1 MDFMARRFG
10 EDEAPV
16 KMTLAG
22 VSEDHYVQVTL
33 ALGRLVP
40 HPLAFAWAASPPPA
54 VGFFFVRRHDTIAL
68 RSS

>member
-1 MDFMARRFG
+1 MDFMARRLG

-22 VSEDHYVQVTL
+22 VSEGRYVEVTL

-40 HPLAFAWAASPPPA
+40 HPLALPWAASPLPT

>member
-22 VSEDHYVQVTL
+22 VSGGHYVEVTL

-40 HPLAFAWAASPPPA
+40 HPLALPWAASPPPA
-54 VGFFFVRRHDTIAL
+54 IGFLFVRRHDTIAL
-68 RSS
+68 RPS